1 MANADR
7 VLTAIMASPGLS
19 DADLVATTG
28 IQPHQQVNQICRRL
42 ASEGRIER
50 RQRAD
55 GVLGN
60 YPTGSSPAPTLS
72 ATNQVGRTSRPA
84 SDTAQAP
91 APPPPRPAPPT
102 GSDLAAL
109 PPAQHSLIILPCS
122 KAKQAGGQSALA
134 GPNVPEALQPSTAQQ
149 LRQARAGVAVVASL
163 DERLLLPAV
172 DRYTG
177 FLYQAAIPAV
187 RAAVRTGQRFAIL
200 SGGYGLVHPYE
211 PIGTYER
218 AFHPGDWPAGLLET
232 ALIEIAQRCQVTN
245 VVAFCSRTT
254 SYATLLRRTP
264 WSRNGIRA
272 YIVTPDAPSAG
283 GSQRQVPLATGEAL
297 AAYLQGRL
305 PDGWTSRTGLPLRVE
320 ALR

>member
-19 DADLVATTG
+19 DADLVAATG
-28 IQPHQQVNQICRRL
+28 IQPHQQVNGICRRL

-60 YPTGSSPAPTLS
+60 YPAGSGPAQTLS
-72 ATNQVGRTSRPA
+72 PTNPVGRASRPA
-84 SDTAQAP
+84 PVPWPAP
-91 APPPPRPAPPT
+91 APLPPRPAPPT
-102 GSDLAAL
+102 GSGLAAL
-109 PPAQHSLIILPCS
+109 PPAPHSLIILPCS
-122 KAKQAGGQSALA
+122 KAKQAGGQPGLA
-134 GPNVPEALQPSTAQQ
+134 GPTVPEALQPSTAQQ
-149 LRQARAGVAVVASL
+149 LLQARAGVAAAARL
-163 DERLLLPAV
+163 DERQLVPAI
-172 DRYTG
+172 DRYRG
-177 FLYQAAIPAV
+177 FLYEAAVPAL
-187 RAAVRTGQRFAIL
+187 RAALPTGQRFAIL
-200 SGGYGLVHPYE
+200 SGGYGLVHPQE

-272 YIVTPDAPSAG
+272 YLVTPEAPSAG

-297 AAYLQGRL
+297 AAYVQGRL
-305 PDGWTSRTGLPLRVE
+305 TTGWTSRTGLPLRVE
-320 ALR
+320 TLR